1 MAFYTSS
8 VSTEIYNAVYDASK
22 SRSEFRLPA
31 DKLFLSNLR
40 ILNLGITAID
50 ANTGRYNLINGA
62 TGAIVKNIYLYDGSV
77 VIDKIINFADFSAFQ
92 EYNHTNQEN
101 NDIYKILH
109 RSGLGFV
116 YDRAPNGDGV
126 VATPPVIKENFA
138 NAPHKPQLSSE
149 NSPKGFLSLRECMPL
164 LKGAGGL
171 QYLHTGMFKNL
182 RVVIEYNVTG
192 SLVGA
197 GVELPLSTVQP
208 ILVADCIEDDKVAS
222 QWLSS
227 FKQVAWV
234 SNELEIVQL
243 PVPSVSDVANKSQS
257 QKFRL
262 TGAEDKFVNYILMQN
277 KGTTNVSA
285 LYGNHGSE
293 TMIGQSIQLFVN
305 GSAHLPEQGVVS
317 PNQRLALLHDTWG
330 ACNAHHSSADLTM
343 YLPSQYLANADD
355 RVGRTDYFS
364 CVVNKKVTS
373 LDLVYGRELPTGAL
387 AKYSQGLTLNVF
399 YGVLKTIVKDNK
411 GGYQV
416 LYV

>member
-1 MAFYTSS
+1 MAFYTNSI
-8 VSTEIYNAVYDASK
+8 STEIYNAVYDASK

-50 ANTGRYNLINGA
+50 GTTGRYNLINGA
-62 TGAIVKNIYLYDGSV
+62 TGAIIKNIYLYDGSQ

-92 EYNHTNQEN
+92 EYNHSNQEN

-109 RSGLGFV
+109 RTGLGFV
-116 YDRAPNGDGV
+116 YDRVPNGDGV
-126 VATPPVIKENFA
+126 VATPPIIKENFA
-138 NAPHKPQLSSE
+138 NAPHKPQLSAE
-149 NSPKGFLSLRECMPL
+149 NSPKGFLSLRECMPV
-164 LKGAGGL
+164 LKAGGL
-171 QYLHTGMFKNL
+171 PYLHTGLMKNL
-182 RVVIEYNVTG
+182 RIVIEYNVAG

-197 GVELPLSTVQP
+197 GTELPLSTVQP
-208 ILVADCIEDDKVAS
+208 ILVADCYEDAKVAAEF
-222 QWLSS
+222 LSS

-243 PVPSVSDVANKSQS
+243 PVPTVSDVANKSQS
-257 QKFRL
+257 LKFRL

-277 KGTTNVSA
+277 KGTTDVST

-293 TMIGQSIQLFVN
+293 TMVGQSIQLFVN
-305 GSAHLPEQGVVS
+305 GSAHLPEQGITS
-317 PNQRLALLHDTWG
+317 PNQRLALLHDTWSV
-330 ACNAHHSSADLTM
+330 CNAHHSSADLVM
-343 YLPSQYLANADD
+343 YLPDQYIANADD

-373 LDLVYGRELPTGAL
+373 LDLVFGRELPTGAL
-387 AKYSQGLTLNVF
+387 SRYSQALILNVF

-411 GGYQV
+411 GGYQI
-416 LYV
+416 LYI